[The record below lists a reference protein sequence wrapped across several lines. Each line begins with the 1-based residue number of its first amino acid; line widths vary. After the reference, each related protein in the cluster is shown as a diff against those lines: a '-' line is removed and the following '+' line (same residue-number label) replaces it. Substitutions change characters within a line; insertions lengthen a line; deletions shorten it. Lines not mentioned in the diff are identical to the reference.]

1 VLRSSVEQLVQQR
14 PTTCGAPAPTKP
26 DKEKT
31 MAEMNTL
38 MDALVDEVR
47 DLYHAEKQLLKAL
60 PKMAKAATSDELR
73 EALETH
79 LGETETQV
87 SRLEQVFELLE
98 EKPRTKTC
106 AGMAGII
113 EEGSDALKED
123 AEPAVLDAMIIASAQ
138 RAEHYEMAAYGTAAA
153 WAEGLGLSEVAELL
167 RDTLDEEKA
176 TDEKLTAL
184 AEAGINDA
192 ASAGAEDEDDEEGE
206 DDEDED
212 EDAEEEDDIKA

>member
-1 VLRSSVEQLVQQR
+1 
-14 PTTCGAPAPTKP
+14 
-26 DKEKT
+26 

-47 DLYHAEKQLLKAL
+47 DLYHAEKQLVKAL

-73 EALETH
+73 EALESH
-79 LGETETQV
+79 LSETENQV

-98 EKPRTKTC
+98 EKPRAKAC

-176 TDEKLTAL
+176 ADEKLTAL

-192 ASAGAEDEDDEEGE
+192 ASAGAEDDDAEDDEEE
-206 DDEDED
+206 ED
-212 EDAEEEDDIKA
+212 EDAEEEGESKA

>member
-1 VLRSSVEQLVQQR
+1 
-14 PTTCGAPAPTKP
+14 
-26 DKEKT
+26 
-31 MAEMNTL
+31 MADMNTL

-47 DLYHAEKQLLKAL
+47 DLYHAEKQLVKAL

-73 EALETH
+73 GALETH
-79 LGETETQV
+79 LAETENQV

-98 EKPRTKTC
+98 EKPRAKTC

-113 EEGSDALKED
+113 EEGSEALKED

-176 TDEKLTAL
+176 ADEKLTAL

-192 ASAGAEDEDDEEGE
+192 ASAGAEDEDEDADDEEIE
-206 DDEDED
+206 DDD
-212 EDAEEEDDIKA
+212 EEESDSKV

>member
-1 VLRSSVEQLVQQR
+1 
-14 PTTCGAPAPTKP
+14 
-26 DKEKT
+26 

-47 DLYHAEKQLLKAL
+47 DLYHAEKQLVKAL
-60 PKMAKAATSDELR
+60 PKLAKAATSDELR
-73 EALETH
+73 AALVSH
-79 LGETETQV
+79 LSETENQV
-87 SRLEQVFELLE
+87 GRLEQVFELLE
-98 EKPRTKTC
+98 EKPRAKAC

-123 AEPAVLDAMIIASAQ
+123 AEPAVLDAMIIAAAQ

-153 WAEGLGLSEVAELL
+153 WAEGLGLTEVAELL

-176 TDEKLTAL
+176 ADEKLTAL

-192 ASAGAEDEDDEEGE
+192 ASAGAEDEEQ
-206 DDEDED
+206 DEDED
-212 EDAEEEDDIKA
+212 EDDEDDDEDEEEEDAEEEGESKA